1 MVTPSGRALAADSS
15 ARSTVRM
22 SDEQK
27 IEKLSKQIE
36 EMQKQQAELMDQLK
50 DLKQQVT
57 VKPPAAA
64 AAAGGAATAAAA
76 PAAAASPAAPQTIGD
91 HVGAVEADL
100 AQTKSDLSKNLGVS
114 IHGLVDAGYEH
125 NFNQPIH
132 ETNNLRVFDNNDGF
146 QLNQGNLHVEK
157 DGTVGFV
164 TDINVGQV
172 AETLNASTHFSNT
185 PFDAGTGRFIDPTQ
199 YYLTYTV
206 PVGSGISLQAGR
218 FVTLLGEEVIPTY
231 TNQNYNETRDF
242 IFGFGIPFTHT
253 GVRAAYTFNDY
264 VSATAGLNNG
274 WDDPGNFN
282 NGGPNYEGEILLSNK
297 SKSFSLALNGIYGP
311 NLPGKSNSYLGAV
324 DPVLTLKP
332 AFLPNVTLATEYDY
346 ASEKGPVVNG
356 HSATWWGVAQYF
368 VYDWTQWES
377 ATRGEIF
384 DDEDGSRT
392 GAHQTLWEVTQTFSY
407 KVPEVTGLVARFE
420 YRHDNSNHHVFSNNN
435 FVNPINGLQHPWKG
449 QDTLLGTMIY
459 AF

>member
-1 MVTPSGRALAADSS
+1 
-15 ARSTVRM
+15 
-22 SDEQK
+22 
-27 IEKLSKQIE
+27 
-36 EMQKQQAELMDQLK
+36 
-50 DLKQQVT
+50 
-57 VKPPAAA
+57 
-64 AAAGGAATAAAA
+64 
-76 PAAAASPAAPQTIGD
+76 
-91 HVGAVEADL
+91 
-100 AQTKSDLSKNLGVS
+100 
-114 IHGLVDAGYEH
+114 
-125 NFNQPIH
+125 
-132 ETNNLRVFDNNDGF
+132 
-146 QLNQGNLHVEK
+146 
-157 DGTVGFV
+157 
-164 TDINVGQV
+164 
-172 AETLNASTHFSNT
+172 
-185 PFDAGTGRFIDPTQ
+185 
-199 YYLTYTV
+199 
-206 PVGSGISLQAGR
+206 
-218 FVTLLGEEVIPTY
+218 
-231 TNQNYNETRDF
+231 
-242 IFGFGIPFTHT
+242 
-253 GVRAAYTFNDY
+253 
-264 VSATAGLNNG
+264 
-274 WDDPGNFN
+274 
-282 NGGPNYEGEILLSNK
+282 
-297 SKSFSLALNGIYGP
+297 
-311 NLPGKSNSYLGAV
+311 LGAV